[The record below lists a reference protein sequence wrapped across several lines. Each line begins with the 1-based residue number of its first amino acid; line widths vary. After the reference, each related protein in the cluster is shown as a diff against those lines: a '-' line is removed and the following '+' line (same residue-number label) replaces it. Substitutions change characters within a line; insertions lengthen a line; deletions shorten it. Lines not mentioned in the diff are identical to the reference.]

1 MVRCFTVA
9 SGSRLLPHGGNYRPG
24 PSRVAKRTGGLRTGT
39 KPAVHPFR
47 RRRHGRMSRA
57 NVGGFM
63 RIKLLSP
70 APRVDRADGDQ
81 IGSRTTQS
89 GAAAASGLPHK
100 AGIQTSSDPC
110 ERLSASKTFAFP
122 NRPLCRS
129 PEQRVPHK
137 QHGDRAPPSVMHRG
151 SGGRHR
157 DQADRATKHP
167 QIADKIRQQRPRRTR
182 LSS

>member
-1 MVRCFTVA
+1 LVRCFTVA
-9 SGSRLLPHGGNYRPG
+9 CGSRLLPHGGNYRPG

-129 PEQRVPHK
+129 QNN
-137 QHGDRAPPSVMHRG
+137 AFLTNNI
-151 SGGRHR
+151 
-157 DQADRATKHP
+157 AT
-167 QIADKIRQQRPRRTR
+167 APRRQSCTEAAAGGTETR
-182 LSS
+182 QTGQQSIRR